1 MRAEDKKIVEFF
13 HGSFFEVPD
22 YQRLYAWE
30 EKNCKDFWNDIIK
43 SVKEEQNHYLGTITL
58 EEKGNGK
65 YEVIDGQQRLT
76 TFYLFALALYCV
88 LSEKELWKDD
98 KDRIKFET
106 VFLVDDIHKLILGNI
121 NKDFFKDLIDKVLSE
136 GCSCIYT
143 IGSPPENT
151 NRKILNC
158 LKFFYEKLRKID
170 EEDLRNIKNFLFS
183 QDYSKCLFLVKFIVN
198 DEKTA
203 IKIFEVINDRGLP
216 LSYVE
221 KLKSHLMFVVENEKL
236 SFARNYIN
244 VKFGEF
250 FKYFDL
256 IKSKGEDWG
265 ITYIKRDLREDDLL
279 VYLYHYLA
287 RWAINKYNLESKIGY
302 NYDANKEYIWTDFFL
317 KIIDILRS
325 RKNDLEEF
333 IKNTVNDLSGLAES
347 FYKLLDEA
355 NCNGKSYNKALF
367 KFLVLLQPNVRTWH
381 LLVSTKYKGFLDLNL
396 LRMIE
401 SMDVRIYKVRGTDP
415 RKNIYWHVIS
425 ELKGANKFPFQA
437 FCDFLKEYGN
447 NIDFES
453 KLSGYMYDNVV
464 TKYILWEL
472 NNKQEIIK
480 LAQKLNINI
489 PMLEDY
495 FNDCNVELY
504 RSLQKEHIIAQNVS
518 EDFRNI
524 FLDER
529 EFSEYINKLGN
540 LTLLKEKEN
549 KDCSN
554 EIPLKKSE
562 TCYFKSEIPYTKY
575 IISEYI
581 TKYEKFEKEDIDR
594 FTNLIIDFCKKRF
607 PMCGEEAF

>member
-1 MRAEDKKIVEFF
+1 MRAEDKKISEFF
-13 HGSFFEVPD
+13 HSSFFEVPD

-43 SVKEEQNHYLGTITL
+43 SVKEGQNHYLGTITL

-76 TFYLFALALYCV
+76 TFYLFTLALYCV
-88 LSEKELWKDD
+88 LSERNLWKDD
-98 KDRIKFET
+98 RDKIKFET
-106 VFLVDDIHKLILGNI
+106 IFLIDDIHKLTLGNI
-121 NKDFFKDLIDKVLSE
+121 NRDFFEKLVDRVLSE
-136 GCSCIYT
+136 GCSYIRE
-143 IGSPPENT
+143 ISSPPENT

-158 LKFFYEKLRKID
+158 LKFFYEELGKKNDNELK
-170 EEDLRNIKNFLFS
+170 NIKDFLFS

-216 LSYVE
+216 LSYID

-236 SFARNYIN
+236 NLARNYIN
-244 VKFGEF
+244 AKFGEF

-256 IKSKGEDWG
+256 IKSKGEDLG

-287 RWAINKYNLESKIGY
+287 RWTITEYGLRDKIGY
-302 NYDANKEYIWTDFFL
+302 NYDANREYIWGDFFL
-317 KIIDILRS
+317 KTIDILKS
-325 RKNDLEEF
+325 RKHDLEAF
-333 IKNTVNDLSGLAES
+333 IKNTVDDLSGLAKS

-355 NCNGKSYNKALF
+355 KCNGESYNKSLF

-381 LLVSTKYKGFLDLNL
+381 LLVSTEYRGFLNINL
-396 LRMIE
+396 LKLIE

-415 RKNIYWHVIS
+415 RKNIYWYVIS

-447 NIDFES
+447 DIDFENRL
-453 KLSGYMYDNVV
+453 KGYMYDNEA

-472 NNKQEIIK
+472 NNTQEIINF
-480 LAQKLNINI
+480 AQALNINI
-489 PMLEDY
+489 SNQNIH
-495 FNDCNVELY
+495 FNDCDVELY
-504 RSLQKEHIIAQNVS
+504 RKLQKEHIIAKNVG
-518 EDFRNI
+518 EDFKNA
-524 FLDER
+524 FFKDEI

-554 EIPLKKSE
+554 EIPLKKAE
-562 TCYFKSEIPYTKY
+562 TCYFKSKIPYTKY
-575 IISEYI
+575 ILSEYI
-581 TKYEKFEKEDIDR
+581 TKNNFGKNDIDKL
-594 FTNLIIDFCKKRF
+594 TNLIIGFCKRRF
-607 PMCGEEAF
+607 PICDKEAS